1 MDRES
6 ARTAAP
12 ARSGSPRL
20 AQLEQCQ
27 ERDRLLDPRQL
38 GRLLVEVE
46 APAPPQERAEALEE
60 LHDRREAEAHVGERD
75 VGRRRRERAE
85 RSRERLR
92 RLRRD
97 LRLGRGRE
105 RRRAEA
111 EVAVVL
117 RRQPVEQPAGR
128 LLDLP
133 ELLEP
138 PGELLGRLV
147 RVEVGEVDLLLGEEL
162 ARLQLE
168 QRADEHEELPARV
181 EIQPVPLG

>member
-1 MDRES
+1 MWASETSGGGVAS
-6 ARTAAP
+6 ARSAP
-12 ARSGSPRL
+12 ASASG
-20 AQLEQCQ
+20 
-27 ERDRLLDPRQL
+27 
-38 GRLLVEVE
+38 
-46 APAPPQERAEALEE
+46 
-60 LHDRREAEAHVGERD
+60 
-75 VGRRRRERAE
+75 
-85 RSRERLR
+85 

-97 LRLGRGRE
+97 LRLEGGRE

-138 PGELLGRLV
+138 PGELLGRLL
-147 RVEVGEVDLLLGEEL
+147 RIEVGEVDLLLREEL

-181 EIQPVPLG
+181 EIQPLALG